1 MANIA
6 KFKQIAADV
15 VKMGKEAA
23 TEKYGEKEI
32 KAAQDSLRRNA
43 EKIRKRR
50 ASEEETS
57 SDDTDQYT
65 RKFVGTDSEGKKY
78 YIEPRRTD
86 VSEKSPLAS
95 ERSTSENLRSKY
107 AKDIEEEANKQLL
120 HEYSTGDFAKF
131 DSYIVNLK
139 RMLPRY

>member
-57 SDDTDQYT
+57 SERILMHLLSKVSSIVIKLDSCVINHF
-65 RKFVGTDSEGKKY
+65 FVFYKNY
-78 YIEPRRTD
+78 
-86 VSEKSPLAS
+86 
-95 ERSTSENLRSKY
+95 
-107 AKDIEEEANKQLL
+107 
-120 HEYSTGDFAKF
+120 
-131 DSYIVNLK
+131 
-139 RMLPRY
+139 